1 MSTIFNGR
9 FKAELERHHEI
20 AHKDVMQAI
29 EATRREWLRLSRRVG
44 RRAMKA
50 RARANSG
57 SASNACLDADLQSG
71 RGIRI
76 AWDRPGTPVPSQGLS
91 VRRAEFL
98 SDFAGTLPKDCPRL
112 PEDYMWAILEAYRAM
127 YDTID
132 TLCRRQPSPPE
143 RASGPIRE
151 SNTGL
156 RIGMNLLRRAA
167 WQLEAEIRRTTD
179 SKGAGR
185 SHGKSTATAR
195 RAKAKRRAS

>member
-1 MSTIFNGR
+1 MIT
-9 FKAELERHHEI
+9 KKTQLAEIER
-20 AHKDVMQAI
+20 
-29 EATRREWLRLSRRVG
+29 TRQEWLRLSCRVG
-44 RRAMKA
+44 RRAMRA

-57 SASNACLDADLQSG
+57 SAGNACLDADLRSG

-76 AWDRPGTPVPSQGLS
+76 AWDRPGTPVPSQGLR

-98 SDFAGTLPKDCPRL
+98 SEHDGTLPKDCPRL

-132 TLCRRQPSPPE
+132 TLCRRRPSPPQ
-143 RASGPIRE
+143 RPSGPIRE

-179 SKGAGR
+179 NKPVGS
-185 SHGKSTATAR
+185 SHLKSTAAAR
-195 RAKAKRRAS
+195 RAKAKRRVS